1 MLQQLKYFL
10 LLLVMLLSVDVGY
23 DIVEVKHLRLEIE
36 TFTLNT
42 KSLNSVYNAQSIENH
57 YSAVKKAIPDNNISE
72 SLSTIASQNISKLE
86 NKLDA
91 TAYKQGNYSYHT
103 TNKEYNLTLFKIV
116 FDNDIFNNT
125 DYYYTNG
132 MRIEL
137 VANFVAN
144 VPTSKLL
151 PSLKNSDYNFQGFSM
166 VQNIYTPVNPDTKQ
180 INTGDRPFS
189 AYLTIGHFRNSYN
202 IEKGLRMKS
211 EISVGVLGP
220 ASLGGRV
227 QSSIHEITPV
237 GWENQIKNDLVIDY
251 SFQIEKAILRK
262 NHLEASAM
270 AGARVGTVYNNLK
283 GGVSIRTGNFIPILD
298 NQLPGLLKF
307 GSEKLKFWIFAKAE
321 LQFVVYDATLQ
332 GGIFNTSSLYVL
344 NGSDLNRFVI
354 NASAGIAIY
363 HKNVGLELENFYLS
377 PEFKGAYDFRYGR
390 INFVVGL

>member
-1 MLQQLKYFL
+1 MPQQLKYFL
-10 LLLVMLLSVDVGY
+10 LLLIMLLSVDAGY
-23 DIVEVKHLRLEIE
+23 DVVEVNYIRNEIE
-36 TFTLNT
+36 TFTLNS
-42 KSLNSVYNAQSIENH
+42 KSLNSVYNSKSNVSD
-57 YSAVKKAIPDNNISE
+57 YTAVKKVIADNIVTE
-72 SLSTIASQNISKLE
+72 SLSTLAPQNISNFNYDIDYEVLNQGTSTFDTKSNKHKLA
-86 NKLDA
+86 L
-91 TAYKQGNYSYHT
+91 
-103 TNKEYNLTLFKIV
+103 LKIV
-116 FDNDIFNNT
+116 FDNDIFDNT

-137 VANFVAN
+137 VADFIAN
-144 VPTSKLL
+144 APTSKIL
-151 PSLKNSDYNFQGFSM
+151 PTLNNSDYDYQGFSI

-180 INTGDRPFS
+180 INTSDRPFS

-202 IEKGLRMKS
+202 IEKGLSMKS
-211 EISVGVLGP
+211 EFSVGVLGP
-220 ASLGGRV
+220 ASLGGRI

-251 SFQIEKAILRK
+251 SFQIKKAILHK
-262 NHLEASAM
+262 NHLEASAL

-283 GGVSIRTGNFIPILD
+283 GGFSIRTGNFIPILD

-332 GGIFNTSSLYVL
+332 GGMFNTSSLYVL
-344 NGSDLNRFVI
+344 NGNDLNRFVI
-354 NASAGIAIY
+354 NASAGLAIY

-390 INFVVGL
+390 INFVISL